1 MPTLS
6 GVIIFKGPVKMK
18 KQLFAIVDIE
28 TTGGYA
34 RDNGITEIAI
44 VLHDGSTIVDTFETL
59 INPNHTIPKFIQL
72 LTGITDAMVEDAPQ
86 FNEVAPD
93 IYELL
98 KDAVFV
104 AHNVN
109 FDYSFV
115 NYFLSKAGFHIQS
128 KKLCTVRLARKIIP
142 GHSSYSLGKLCRQL
156 NIPLSG
162 RHRAMGDA
170 YATALLFSLLL
181 QEDKENHI
189 TESLKTSS
197 KEQFIPPNLPKEQL
211 IKLPESPGVYYFY
224 NKQSKVVYVGKAKNI
239 RKRVHSHFSNN
250 KATKQKQDFLNTIYS
265 ISYELCGTELMAV
278 LLESVEIKRLWPEF
292 NRSQKNFEPVFA
304 IYDYVDQNGYVRL
317 GIDKIKKTVQ
327 PLATFRLY
335 NDALVFLQKIVG
347 EYELCPKL
355 SGTQNT
361 RFPCVGFEKL
371 MCKGACEA
379 VEMADDY
386 NQRMQLL
393 IDELDDQKPTFAVRQ
408 KGRTHDEQSFLLV
421 EKGRFYG
428 MGYASNDTAINS
440 IDDLKTYIT
449 PLKENFYVRHTII
462 KYAEENPDKVFSF
475 RMSIL

>member
-1 MPTLS
+1 MA
-6 GVIIFKGPVKMK
+6 VKSK
-18 KQLFAIVDIE
+18 LYAIVDIE

-34 RDNGITEIAI
+34 SGNGITEIAI
-44 VLHDGSTIVDTFETL
+44 VLHDGNTIIDTYETL
-59 INPNHTIPKFIQL
+59 INPNQTIPKFIQS
-72 LTGITDAMVEDAPQ
+72 LTGITDEMVEDAPQ
-86 FNEVAPD
+86 FNEVAPR
-93 IYELL
+93 IHELL

-115 NYFLSKAGFHIQS
+115 NHFLARAGFHIHS

-142 GHSSYSLGKLCRQL
+142 GHPSYSLGKLCRQL
-156 NIPLSG
+156 GIPVSG

-181 QEDKENHI
+181 KEDHGNHI
-189 TESLKTSS
+189 KDALKTSS
-197 KEQFIPPNLPKEQL
+197 KEQFIPPNLPKDQL
-211 IKLPESPGVYYFY
+211 TKLPESTGVYYFY
-224 NKQSKVVYVGKAKNI
+224 NKQAKVVYVGKAKNLK
-239 RKRVHSHFSNN
+239 KRIHSHFSNN
-250 KATKQKQDFLNTIYS
+250 KVTKQKQDFLNSIYS
-265 ISYELCGTELMAV
+265 ISYELCGTELMAI

-304 IYDYVDQNGYVRL
+304 IYDYIDQNGYIRL
-317 GIDKIKKTVQ
+317 GIDKIKKNVQ

-347 EYELCPKL
+347 EYELCPKF
-355 SGTQNT
+355 SGTQDT
-361 RFPCVGFEKL
+361 RFPCVGFEKQ
-371 MCKGACEA
+371 MCKGACEGI
-379 VEMADDY
+379 ENADDY

-408 KGRTHDEQSFLLV
+408 KGRTQDEQSFLLV

-440 IDDLKTYIT
+440 IDELKTYIT
-449 PLKENFYVRHTII
+449 PLKENFYVRHTLI
-462 KYAEENPDKVFSF
+462 KYAEENPDKVFNFKFSV
-475 RMSIL
+475 